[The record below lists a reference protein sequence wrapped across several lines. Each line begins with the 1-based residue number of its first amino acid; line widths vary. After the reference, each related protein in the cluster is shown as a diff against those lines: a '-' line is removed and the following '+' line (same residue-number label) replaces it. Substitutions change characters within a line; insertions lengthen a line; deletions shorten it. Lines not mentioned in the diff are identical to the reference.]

1 VTVWL
6 VSSFGLAL
14 LISFPIFYVV
24 LFFLVLSLFLAFSY
38 CSVYKAFHG
47 KFDIRDLVKNLL
59 SEIQLL
65 VVRTFDDFRIVSAR
79 VGEWCLCKESQVQEE
94 MPRSTSREAQVQE
107 EMPRSTIENL
117 ERRRSKDVQ
126 LNHWLA
132 FQNKIKRVL
141 KTFL

>member
-1 VTVWL
+1 LDKHRNPYLTVVTVWL

-14 LISFPIFYVV
+14 MISFPIFYVV
-24 LFFLVLSLFLAFSY
+24 LLFLVLSLFLALSY
-38 CSVYKAFHG
+38 CLIYKVLHG
-47 KFDIRDLVKNLL
+47 KFNTRDLIKSLL
-59 SEIQLL
+59 LEIQLL
-65 VVRTFDDFRIVSAR
+65 AVRTFDDFRIVSVYVA
-79 VGEWCLCKESQVQEE
+79 GWCLCRESQVQEKL
-94 MPRSTSREAQVQE
+94 
-107 EMPRSTIENL
+107 PRSTIGNR